1 MRNFKQHFLSLGFG
15 LLIALATLLSHL
27 GPGPVIVKADSSVA
41 WNFSDSSFKDLGQ
54 LKSEKKVDG
63 LTLLANEE
71 SSLSIKA
78 EEANVSESNYTSAL
92 QLNATGSKDKAS
104 LKFSVSDNDVIK
116 VVLKS
121 TSQTNE
127 GHLVL
132 ADSQGQ
138 DLTNLTAGVQA
149 SEVTYTYSGEA
160 GELYLYAKDADLDL
174 FSIQVESTSSDDAVS
189 ESQSSDVTSNS
200 SETTE
205 VDLSQTES
213 ADESLISSSLA
224 ASNGVII
231 STYNDLRSA
240 ISKVEKAGGGKVY
253 VKGNKIACDGQ
264 IALSKANANVQII
277 GVQNADGSYPE
288 LDFSNFMAKYIGKAS
303 SDAAAGVRISGSN
316 YTLQNLIIEHAPDNG
331 IQIKG
336 KSAGNNKVSN
346 CIVRYNNDAGLQV
359 TAGAYRNTI
368 EAVYSYRNC
377 DVYTHGGNADGFAPK
392 VGAGSGNTFTYCYAW
407 DNSDDGWDSF
417 DKAGDVTPDITYTN
431 CAVWN
436 NGNSDVFT
444 GKYDFD
450 HKKALDEN
458 LHLVQLIKAKDGSFA
473 SNYAKGKFALPT
485 GNFIKTDAGTI
496 SLSAWTGNSFD
507 GNPNSFKLGS
517 VNSKSSV
524 TRKLSYCLAF
534 DEAKKGFD
542 NNNSSVT
549 AYLDHCVAFDN
560 GYNYYIQPLTIKAWS
575 AVQGFAGKSGDKLP
589 SGRSVTTPSSGSQ
602 SAIRKSVENTKNA
615 IIANCQANK
624 IPGKIGFNIY

>member
-54 LKSEKKVDG
+54 LSSEKTIDG

-71 SSLSIKA
+71 LPLSIKA
-78 EEANVSESNYTSAL
+78 EEANVSESHYTSAL
-92 QLNATGSKDKAS
+92 QLNATGSQDKAS

-121 TSQTNE
+121 ASQTDE

-149 SEVTYTYSGEA
+149 SEATYTYSGEA
-160 GELYLYAKDADLDL
+160 GELYLYAKDADLYL
-174 FSIQVESTSSDDAVS
+174 FSIQVEATSSDAVS
-189 ESQSSDVTSNS
+189 ESQSSEATSSS
-200 SETTE
+200 SETTD

-224 ASNGVII
+224 ASNDVTV

-240 ISKVEKAGGGKVY
+240 ISKAEKAGGGKVY
-253 VKGNKIACDGQ
+253 VKGNKIVCDGQ

-303 SDAAAGVRISGSN
+303 SDAAVGVRISGSN

-377 DVYTHGGNADGFAPK
+377 DVYTRGGNADGFAPK
-392 VGAGSGNTFTYCYAW
+392 LGAGSGNTFTYCYAW

-436 NGNSDVFT
+436 NGNPDVFT

-473 SNYAKGKFALPT
+473 SNYAKGKFALPS

-507 GNPNSFKLGS
+507 GNPNGFKLGS

-560 GYNYYIQPLTIKAWS
+560 GYNYYIQPLIIKAWS

-589 SGRSVTTPSSGSQ
+589 SGRSVTTPSSSSQ
-602 SAIRKSVENTKNA
+602 SAIRKSVENTKNS
-615 IIANCQANK
+615 IISNCQANK

>member
-1 MRNFKQHFLSLGFG
+1 MF
-15 LLIALATLLSHL
+15 
-27 GPGPVIVKADSSVA
+27 
-41 WNFSDSSFKDLGQ
+41 
-54 LKSEKKVDG
+54 
-63 LTLLANEE
+63 
-71 SSLSIKA
+71 IKA

-92 QLNATGSKDKAS
+92 QLIATGSKDKAS
-104 LKFSVSDNDVIK
+104 LKFLVSDNDVIK

-224 ASNGVII
+224 ASNGVTV

-253 VKGNKIACDGQ
+253 VKGNKIACDWQ

-377 DVYTHGGNADGFAPK
+377 DVYTRGGNADILASK
-392 VGAGSGNTFTYCYAW
+392 LGAGSGNTFTYCYAW

-473 SNYAKGKFALPT
+473 SN
-485 GNFIKTDAGTI
+485 
-496 SLSAWTGNSFD
+496 
-507 GNPNSFKLGS
+507 
-517 VNSKSSV
+517 
-524 TRKLSYCLAF
+524 
-534 DEAKKGFD
+534 
-542 NNNSSVT
+542 
-549 AYLDHCVAFDN
+549 
-560 GYNYYIQPLTIKAWS
+560 
-575 AVQGFAGKSGDKLP
+575 
-589 SGRSVTTPSSGSQ
+589 
-602 SAIRKSVENTKNA
+602 
-615 IIANCQANK
+615 
-624 IPGKIGFNIY
+624 

>member
-41 WNFSDSSFKDLGQ
+41 WNFSDFSFKDLGQ
-54 LKSEKKVDG
+54 LKSEKKIDG

-127 GHLVL
+127 GYLVL

-160 GELYLYAKDADLDL
+160 GQLYLYAKDADLDL

-224 ASNGVII
+224 ASNGVIV
-231 STYNDLRSA
+231 STYNDFRSA
-240 ISKVEKAGGGKVY
+240 ISKVEKAGGGKVD

-377 DVYTHGGNADGFAPK
+377 DVYTRGGNADGFAPK
-392 VGAGSGNTFTYCYAW
+392 LGAGSGNTFTYCYAW

-473 SNYAKGKFALPT
+473 SN
-485 GNFIKTDAGTI
+485 
-496 SLSAWTGNSFD
+496 
-507 GNPNSFKLGS
+507 
-517 VNSKSSV
+517 
-524 TRKLSYCLAF
+524 
-534 DEAKKGFD
+534 
-542 NNNSSVT
+542 
-549 AYLDHCVAFDN
+549 
-560 GYNYYIQPLTIKAWS
+560 
-575 AVQGFAGKSGDKLP
+575 
-589 SGRSVTTPSSGSQ
+589 
-602 SAIRKSVENTKNA
+602 
-615 IIANCQANK
+615 
-624 IPGKIGFNIY
+624 

>member
-1 MRNFKQHFLSLGFG
+1 M
-15 LLIALATLLSHL
+15 
-27 GPGPVIVKADSSVA
+27 
-41 WNFSDSSFKDLGQ
+41 
-54 LKSEKKVDG
+54 
-63 LTLLANEE
+63 
-71 SSLSIKA
+71 
-78 EEANVSESNYTSAL
+78 
-92 QLNATGSKDKAS
+92 
-104 LKFSVSDNDVIK
+104 
-116 VVLKS
+116 
-121 TSQTNE
+121 
-127 GHLVL
+127 
-132 ADSQGQ
+132 
-138 DLTNLTAGVQA
+138 QA

-224 ASNGVII
+224 ASNGVTV

-240 ISKVEKAGGGKVY
+240 ISKAEKAGGGKVY
-253 VKGNKIACDGQ
+253 VKGNKIACDGK
-264 IALSKANANVQII
+264 IVLSKANANVQII
-277 GVQNADGSYPE
+277 GVQNEDGSYPE

-336 KSAGNNKVSN
+336 KSTGNNKVSN

-377 DVYTHGGNADGFAPK
+377 DVYTRGGNADILASK
-392 VGAGSGNTFTYCYAW
+392 LGAGSGNTFTYCYAW

-436 NGNSDVFT
+436 NGNPDVFT

-473 SNYAKGKFALPT
+473 SN
-485 GNFIKTDAGTI
+485 
-496 SLSAWTGNSFD
+496 
-507 GNPNSFKLGS
+507 
-517 VNSKSSV
+517 
-524 TRKLSYCLAF
+524 
-534 DEAKKGFD
+534 
-542 NNNSSVT
+542 
-549 AYLDHCVAFDN
+549 
-560 GYNYYIQPLTIKAWS
+560 
-575 AVQGFAGKSGDKLP
+575 
-589 SGRSVTTPSSGSQ
+589 
-602 SAIRKSVENTKNA
+602 
-615 IIANCQANK
+615 
-624 IPGKIGFNIY
+624 

>member
-1 MRNFKQHFLSLGFG
+1 MF
-15 LLIALATLLSHL
+15 
-27 GPGPVIVKADSSVA
+27 
-41 WNFSDSSFKDLGQ
+41 
-54 LKSEKKVDG
+54 
-63 LTLLANEE
+63 
-71 SSLSIKA
+71 IKA

-92 QLNATGSKDKAS
+92 QLIATGSKDKAS
-104 LKFSVSDNDVIK
+104 LKFLVSDNDVIK

-224 ASNGVII
+224 ASNGVTV

-253 VKGNKIACDGQ
+253 VKGNKIACDWQ

-288 LDFSNFMAKYIGKAS
+288 LNLSDFMAKYIGKAS

-377 DVYTHGGNADGFAPK
+377 DVYTRGGNADGFAPK
-392 VGAGSGNTFTYCYAW
+392 LGAGSGNTFTYCYAW
-407 DNSDDGWDSF
+407 DNSDDGWDPF

-473 SNYAKGKFALPT
+473 SN
-485 GNFIKTDAGTI
+485 
-496 SLSAWTGNSFD
+496 
-507 GNPNSFKLGS
+507 
-517 VNSKSSV
+517 
-524 TRKLSYCLAF
+524 
-534 DEAKKGFD
+534 
-542 NNNSSVT
+542 
-549 AYLDHCVAFDN
+549 
-560 GYNYYIQPLTIKAWS
+560 
-575 AVQGFAGKSGDKLP
+575 
-589 SGRSVTTPSSGSQ
+589 
-602 SAIRKSVENTKNA
+602 
-615 IIANCQANK
+615 
-624 IPGKIGFNIY
+624 

>member
-1 MRNFKQHFLSLGFG
+1 MF
-15 LLIALATLLSHL
+15 
-27 GPGPVIVKADSSVA
+27 
-41 WNFSDSSFKDLGQ
+41 
-54 LKSEKKVDG
+54 
-63 LTLLANEE
+63 
-71 SSLSIKA
+71 IKA

-92 QLNATGSKDKAS
+92 QLIATGSKDKAS
-104 LKFSVSDNDVIK
+104 LKFLVSDNDVIK

-224 ASNGVII
+224 ASNGVTV

-253 VKGNKIACDGQ
+253 VKGNKIACDWQ

-288 LDFSNFMAKYIGKAS
+288 LNLSDFMAKYIGKAS

-331 IQIKG
+331 IQIRG

-359 TAGAYRNTI
+359 TADAYRNTI

-377 DVYTHGGNADGFAPK
+377 DVYTRGGNADGFAPK
-392 VGAGSGNTFTYCYAW
+392 LGAGSGNTFTYCYAW

-473 SNYAKGKFALPT
+473 SN
-485 GNFIKTDAGTI
+485 
-496 SLSAWTGNSFD
+496 
-507 GNPNSFKLGS
+507 
-517 VNSKSSV
+517 
-524 TRKLSYCLAF
+524 
-534 DEAKKGFD
+534 
-542 NNNSSVT
+542 
-549 AYLDHCVAFDN
+549 
-560 GYNYYIQPLTIKAWS
+560 
-575 AVQGFAGKSGDKLP
+575 
-589 SGRSVTTPSSGSQ
+589 
-602 SAIRKSVENTKNA
+602 
-615 IIANCQANK
+615 
-624 IPGKIGFNIY
+624 

>member
-1 MRNFKQHFLSLGFG
+1 MF
-15 LLIALATLLSHL
+15 
-27 GPGPVIVKADSSVA
+27 
-41 WNFSDSSFKDLGQ
+41 
-54 LKSEKKVDG
+54 
-63 LTLLANEE
+63 
-71 SSLSIKA
+71 IKA

-92 QLNATGSKDKAS
+92 QLIATGSKDKAS
-104 LKFSVSDNDVIK
+104 LKFLVSDNDVIK

-189 ESQSSDVTSNS
+189 ESQSSDVTSNL

-224 ASNGVII
+224 ASNGVTV

-253 VKGNKIACDGQ
+253 VKGNKIACDWQ
-264 IALSKANANVQII
+264 IALSKENANVQII

-288 LDFSNFMAKYIGKAS
+288 LDFLNFMAKYIGKAS

-346 CIVRYNNDAGLQV
+346 CIVKYNNDAGLQV

-377 DVYTHGGNADGFAPK
+377 DVYTRGGNADGFAPK
-392 VGAGSGNTFTYCYAW
+392 LGAGSGNTFTYCYAW

-473 SNYAKGKFALPT
+473 SN
-485 GNFIKTDAGTI
+485 
-496 SLSAWTGNSFD
+496 
-507 GNPNSFKLGS
+507 
-517 VNSKSSV
+517 
-524 TRKLSYCLAF
+524 
-534 DEAKKGFD
+534 
-542 NNNSSVT
+542 
-549 AYLDHCVAFDN
+549 
-560 GYNYYIQPLTIKAWS
+560 
-575 AVQGFAGKSGDKLP
+575 
-589 SGRSVTTPSSGSQ
+589 
-602 SAIRKSVENTKNA
+602 
-615 IIANCQANK
+615 
-624 IPGKIGFNIY
+624 

>member
-54 LKSEKKVDG
+54 LKSEKKIDG

-224 ASNGVII
+224 ASNGATV
-231 STYNDLRSA
+231 STYNDLCSA
-240 ISKVEKAGGGKVY
+240 ISKAEKAGGGKVY
-253 VKGNKIACDGQ
+253 VKGQKITCDGQ
-264 IALSKANANVQII
+264 IALSKANLNVQII

-377 DVYTHGGNADGFAPK
+377 DVQTRGGNADGFAPK
-392 VGAGSGNTFTYCYAW
+392 LGAGSGNTFTYCYAW

-436 NGNSDVFT
+436 NGNPDVFT

-458 LHLVQLIKAKDGSFA
+458 LHLVQLIKAKDGSFT

-507 GNPNSFKLGS
+507 GNPNGFKLGS

-560 GYNYYIQPLTIKAWS
+560 GCNYYIQPLTIKAWS

-602 SAIRKSVENTKNA
+602 SAIRKSVKNTKNA

-624 IPGKIGFNIY
+624 IPGKIGLNIY

>member
-1 MRNFKQHFLSLGFG
+1 MF
-15 LLIALATLLSHL
+15 
-27 GPGPVIVKADSSVA
+27 
-41 WNFSDSSFKDLGQ
+41 
-54 LKSEKKVDG
+54 
-63 LTLLANEE
+63 
-71 SSLSIKA
+71 IKA

-92 QLNATGSKDKAS
+92 QLIATGSKDKAS
-104 LKFSVSDNDVIK
+104 LKFLVSDNDVIK

-205 VDLSQTES
+205 VDLSQKES

-224 ASNGVII
+224 ASNGVTV

-253 VKGNKIACDGQ
+253 VKGNKIACDWQ

-288 LDFSNFMAKYIGKAS
+288 LNLSDFMAKYIGKAS

-359 TAGAYRNTI
+359 TADAYRNTI

-377 DVYTHGGNADGFAPK
+377 DVYTRGGNADGFAPK
-392 VGAGSGNTFTYCYAW
+392 LGAGSGNTFTYCYAW

-473 SNYAKGKFALPT
+473 SN
-485 GNFIKTDAGTI
+485 
-496 SLSAWTGNSFD
+496 
-507 GNPNSFKLGS
+507 
-517 VNSKSSV
+517 
-524 TRKLSYCLAF
+524 
-534 DEAKKGFD
+534 
-542 NNNSSVT
+542 
-549 AYLDHCVAFDN
+549 
-560 GYNYYIQPLTIKAWS
+560 
-575 AVQGFAGKSGDKLP
+575 
-589 SGRSVTTPSSGSQ
+589 
-602 SAIRKSVENTKNA
+602 
-615 IIANCQANK
+615 
-624 IPGKIGFNIY
+624 

>member
-1 MRNFKQHFLSLGFG
+1 MQ
-15 LLIALATLLSHL
+15 LI
-27 GPGPVIVKADSSVA
+27 
-41 WNFSDSSFKDLGQ
+41 
-54 LKSEKKVDG
+54 
-63 LTLLANEE
+63 
-71 SSLSIKA
+71 
-78 EEANVSESNYTSAL
+78 
-92 QLNATGSKDKAS
+92 ATGSKDKAS
-104 LKFSVSDNDVIK
+104 LKFLVSDNDVIK

-224 ASNGVII
+224 ASNGVTV

-253 VKGNKIACDGQ
+253 VKGNKIACDWQ

-288 LDFSNFMAKYIGKAS
+288 LNLSDFMAKYIGKAS

-331 IQIKG
+331 IQIRG

-359 TAGAYRNTI
+359 TADAYRNTI

-377 DVYTHGGNADGFAPK
+377 DVYTRGGNADGFAPK
-392 VGAGSGNTFTYCYAW
+392 LGAGSGNTFTYCYAW

-473 SNYAKGKFALPT
+473 SN
-485 GNFIKTDAGTI
+485 
-496 SLSAWTGNSFD
+496 
-507 GNPNSFKLGS
+507 
-517 VNSKSSV
+517 
-524 TRKLSYCLAF
+524 
-534 DEAKKGFD
+534 
-542 NNNSSVT
+542 
-549 AYLDHCVAFDN
+549 
-560 GYNYYIQPLTIKAWS
+560 
-575 AVQGFAGKSGDKLP
+575 
-589 SGRSVTTPSSGSQ
+589 
-602 SAIRKSVENTKNA
+602 
-615 IIANCQANK
+615 
-624 IPGKIGFNIY
+624 

>member
-54 LKSEKKVDG
+54 LKSEKKIDG

-149 SEVTYTYSGEA
+149 SEATYTYSGEA

-174 FSIQVESTSSDDAVS
+174 FSIQVGATSSDAVS

-224 ASNGVII
+224 ASNGVIV

-359 TAGAYRNTI
+359 TA
-368 EAVYSYRNC
+368 
-377 DVYTHGGNADGFAPK
+377 DGFAPK

-436 NGNSDVFT
+436 NGNPDVFT

-473 SNYAKGKFALPT
+473 SN
-485 GNFIKTDAGTI
+485 
-496 SLSAWTGNSFD
+496 
-507 GNPNSFKLGS
+507 
-517 VNSKSSV
+517 
-524 TRKLSYCLAF
+524 
-534 DEAKKGFD
+534 
-542 NNNSSVT
+542 
-549 AYLDHCVAFDN
+549 
-560 GYNYYIQPLTIKAWS
+560 
-575 AVQGFAGKSGDKLP
+575 
-589 SGRSVTTPSSGSQ
+589 
-602 SAIRKSVENTKNA
+602 
-615 IIANCQANK
+615 
-624 IPGKIGFNIY
+624 

>member
-54 LKSEKKVDG
+54 LKSEKTIDG

-71 SSLSIKA
+71 LPLFIKA
-78 EEANVSESNYTSAL
+78 EEANVSESNYTSTL
-92 QLNATGSKDKAS
+92 QLIATGSKDKAL
-104 LKFSVSDNDVIK
+104 LKFLVSDNDVIK

-224 ASNGVII
+224 ASNGVTV

-253 VKGNKIACDGQ
+253 VKGNKIACDWQ

-288 LDFSNFMAKYIGKAS
+288 LDFLNFMAKYIGKAS

-359 TAGAYRNTI
+359 TAGAYCNTI

-377 DVYTHGGNADGFAPK
+377 DVYTRGGNADGFAPK
-392 VGAGSGNTFTYCYAW
+392 LGAGSGNTFTYCYAW

-436 NGNSDVFT
+436 NGNPDVFT

-473 SNYAKGKFALPT
+473 SN
-485 GNFIKTDAGTI
+485 
-496 SLSAWTGNSFD
+496 
-507 GNPNSFKLGS
+507 
-517 VNSKSSV
+517 
-524 TRKLSYCLAF
+524 
-534 DEAKKGFD
+534 
-542 NNNSSVT
+542 
-549 AYLDHCVAFDN
+549 
-560 GYNYYIQPLTIKAWS
+560 
-575 AVQGFAGKSGDKLP
+575 
-589 SGRSVTTPSSGSQ
+589 
-602 SAIRKSVENTKNA
+602 
-615 IIANCQANK
+615 
-624 IPGKIGFNIY
+624 

>member
-1 MRNFKQHFLSLGFG
+1 MQ
-15 LLIALATLLSHL
+15 LI
-27 GPGPVIVKADSSVA
+27 
-41 WNFSDSSFKDLGQ
+41 
-54 LKSEKKVDG
+54 
-63 LTLLANEE
+63 
-71 SSLSIKA
+71 
-78 EEANVSESNYTSAL
+78 
-92 QLNATGSKDKAS
+92 ATGSKDKAS
-104 LKFSVSDNDVIK
+104 LKFLVSDNDVIK

-189 ESQSSDVTSNS
+189 ESQSSDVTSNL

-224 ASNGVII
+224 ASNGVTV

-253 VKGNKIACDGQ
+253 VKGNKIACDWQ

-288 LDFSNFMAKYIGKAS
+288 LNLSDFMAKYIGKAS

-331 IQIKG
+331 IQIRG

-359 TAGAYRNTI
+359 TADAYRNTI

-377 DVYTHGGNADGFAPK
+377 DVYTRGGNADGFAPK
-392 VGAGSGNTFTYCYAW
+392 LGAGSGNTFTYCYAW

-473 SNYAKGKFALPT
+473 SN
-485 GNFIKTDAGTI
+485 
-496 SLSAWTGNSFD
+496 
-507 GNPNSFKLGS
+507 
-517 VNSKSSV
+517 
-524 TRKLSYCLAF
+524 
-534 DEAKKGFD
+534 
-542 NNNSSVT
+542 
-549 AYLDHCVAFDN
+549 
-560 GYNYYIQPLTIKAWS
+560 
-575 AVQGFAGKSGDKLP
+575 
-589 SGRSVTTPSSGSQ
+589 
-602 SAIRKSVENTKNA
+602 
-615 IIANCQANK
+615 
-624 IPGKIGFNIY
+624 

>member
-1 MRNFKQHFLSLGFG
+1 MRNFKQHFLSLDFG

-54 LKSEKKVDG
+54 LKSEKKIDG

-174 FSIQVESTSSDDAVS
+174 FSVQVESTSSDDAVS

-224 ASNGVII
+224 ASNGVIV

-377 DVYTHGGNADGFAPK
+377 DVYTRGGNADGFAPK
-392 VGAGSGNTFTYCYAW
+392 LGAGSGNTFTYCYAW

-436 NGNSDVFT
+436 NGNPDVFT

-507 GNPNSFKLGS
+507 GNPNGFKLGS

-549 AYLDHCVAFDN
+549 AYLDHCVAFDK
-560 GYNYYIQPLTIKAWS
+560 LHSTI
-575 AVQGFAGKSGDKLP
+575 DH
-589 SGRSVTTPSSGSQ
+589 
-602 SAIRKSVENTKNA
+602 
-615 IIANCQANK
+615 
-624 IPGKIGFNIY
+624 

>member
-1 MRNFKQHFLSLGFG
+1 MQ
-15 LLIALATLLSHL
+15 LI
-27 GPGPVIVKADSSVA
+27 
-41 WNFSDSSFKDLGQ
+41 
-54 LKSEKKVDG
+54 
-63 LTLLANEE
+63 
-71 SSLSIKA
+71 
-78 EEANVSESNYTSAL
+78 
-92 QLNATGSKDKAS
+92 ATGSKDKAS
-104 LKFSVSDNDVIK
+104 LKFLVSDNDVIK

-224 ASNGVII
+224 ASNGVTV

-253 VKGNKIACDGQ
+253 VKGNKIACDWQ

-288 LDFSNFMAKYIGKAS
+288 LNLSDFMAKYIGKAS

-331 IQIKG
+331 IQIRG

-377 DVYTHGGNADGFAPK
+377 DVYTRGGNADGFAPK
-392 VGAGSGNTFTYCYAW
+392 LGAGSGNTFTYCYAW

-473 SNYAKGKFALPT
+473 SN
-485 GNFIKTDAGTI
+485 
-496 SLSAWTGNSFD
+496 
-507 GNPNSFKLGS
+507 
-517 VNSKSSV
+517 
-524 TRKLSYCLAF
+524 
-534 DEAKKGFD
+534 
-542 NNNSSVT
+542 
-549 AYLDHCVAFDN
+549 
-560 GYNYYIQPLTIKAWS
+560 
-575 AVQGFAGKSGDKLP
+575 
-589 SGRSVTTPSSGSQ
+589 
-602 SAIRKSVENTKNA
+602 
-615 IIANCQANK
+615 
-624 IPGKIGFNIY
+624 

>member
-27 GPGPVIVKADSSVA
+27 GPSPVIVKADSSVA
-41 WNFSDSSFKDLGQ
+41 WNFSDFSFKDLGQ
-54 LKSEKKVDG
+54 LKSEKTIDG

-127 GHLVL
+127 GYLVL

-224 ASNGVII
+224 ASNGVTV

-336 KSAGNNKVSN
+336 KSTGNNKVSN

-377 DVYTHGGNADGFAPK
+377 DVYTRGGNADILASK
-392 VGAGSGNTFTYCYAW
+392 LGAGSGNTFTYCYAW

-436 NGNSDVFT
+436 NGNPDVFT

-473 SNYAKGKFALPT
+473 SN
-485 GNFIKTDAGTI
+485 
-496 SLSAWTGNSFD
+496 
-507 GNPNSFKLGS
+507 
-517 VNSKSSV
+517 
-524 TRKLSYCLAF
+524 
-534 DEAKKGFD
+534 
-542 NNNSSVT
+542 
-549 AYLDHCVAFDN
+549 
-560 GYNYYIQPLTIKAWS
+560 
-575 AVQGFAGKSGDKLP
+575 
-589 SGRSVTTPSSGSQ
+589 
-602 SAIRKSVENTKNA
+602 
-615 IIANCQANK
+615 
-624 IPGKIGFNIY
+624 

>member
-1 MRNFKQHFLSLGFG
+1 MQ
-15 LLIALATLLSHL
+15 LI
-27 GPGPVIVKADSSVA
+27 
-41 WNFSDSSFKDLGQ
+41 
-54 LKSEKKVDG
+54 
-63 LTLLANEE
+63 
-71 SSLSIKA
+71 
-78 EEANVSESNYTSAL
+78 
-92 QLNATGSKDKAS
+92 ATGSKDKAS
-104 LKFSVSDNDVIK
+104 LKFLVSDNDVIK

-224 ASNGVII
+224 ASNGVTV

-253 VKGNKIACDGQ
+253 VKGNKIACDWQ
-264 IALSKANANVQII
+264 IALSKENANVQII

-288 LDFSNFMAKYIGKAS
+288 LNLSDFMAKYIGKAS

-331 IQIKG
+331 IQIRG

-359 TAGAYRNTI
+359 TADAYRNTI

-377 DVYTHGGNADGFAPK
+377 DVYTRGGNADILASK
-392 VGAGSGNTFTYCYAW
+392 LGAGSGNTFTYCYAW

-473 SNYAKGKFALPT
+473 SN
-485 GNFIKTDAGTI
+485 
-496 SLSAWTGNSFD
+496 
-507 GNPNSFKLGS
+507 
-517 VNSKSSV
+517 
-524 TRKLSYCLAF
+524 
-534 DEAKKGFD
+534 
-542 NNNSSVT
+542 
-549 AYLDHCVAFDN
+549 
-560 GYNYYIQPLTIKAWS
+560 
-575 AVQGFAGKSGDKLP
+575 
-589 SGRSVTTPSSGSQ
+589 
-602 SAIRKSVENTKNA
+602 
-615 IIANCQANK
+615 
-624 IPGKIGFNIY
+624 